1 VCVKSIQSTQ
11 SWSISSWKL
20 CQGTRKRVVICDN
33 QNGFTLGKPC
43 LTNTCGLL
51 WWYNCISGQRKSH
64 CIIYLF
70 FSKAFDTVHHNILL
84 SKLER
89 YGFDRCIVSWMR
101 NCLQDRTQRVV
112 VNGLTSG
119 WRSVTGGAPQGSALG
134 PTLSYLRP
142 WHWQRDWMHPQQVC
156 GWHQLDMPE
165 GWDAIQREPRQDQAV
180 SPGEPPEVLQIKHK
194 VLQLGRGNSHCQYK
208 LGDKRIEHSP
218 VDRGILVDGSWPH
231 SWTAWAL
238 QPREKAALGDL
249 RVDFLRGGL

>member
-1 VCVKSIQSTQ
+1 MCVKSIQSTQ

-51 WWYNCISGQRKSH
+51 WWHNCISGQRKSH

-101 NCLQDRTQRVV
+101 NCLQDCTQRVV

-134 PTLSYLRP
+134 LTLSYLRP
-142 WHWQRDWMHPQQVC
+142 WHWQRDWMHPQQGNWTRWPLKVPPNSNNSIIP
-156 GWHQLDMPE
+156 WHVL
-165 GWDAIQREPRQDQAV
+165 REEESKASILSYAYLISR
-180 SPGEPPEVLQIKHK
+180 
-194 VLQLGRGNSHCQYK
+194 K
-208 LGDKRIEHSP
+208 LYFSK
-218 VDRGILVDGSWPH
+218 
-231 SWTAWAL
+231 
-238 QPREKAALGDL
+238 QK
-249 RVDFLRGGL
+249 